1 MALSMAIPG
10 VISAY
15 KSLLTA
21 QQMMNAA
28 KARQNALDE
37 MEATLRATN
46 LAGLTEEQ
54 VIKEA
59 QTILKEKNV
68 TLSEA
73 EIAARLQNIG
83 LLKAE
88 TAAEVAD
95 TAAKGAEAVATTG
108 LKGAIDALTVS
119 MMANPL
125 MWIVGAA
132 ALVVAGIA
140 AVTGAIAAHAKAVR
154 EANDANIEAQNQK
167 IAEIDENEKL
177 YKQYTDLYSQYEKG
191 KASKEDLSKATDD
204 LVELLGKERVEVA
217 NLTGD
222 YKTLNEE
229 IIKARKEAAQ
239 SGQKAAKSKLTSA
252 EQNVTEKAREDTG
265 YKDGDRYKINY
276 GNLSGWSDADE
287 DIISNAIVN
296 TIPSDMLR

>member
-1 MALSMAIPG
+1 MFQVWTDENATLSDKITQTVMALSMAIPG

-95 TAAKGAEAVATTG
+95 TAAKGAETVATTG
-108 LKGAIDALTVS
+108 LTGAINALTVS

-125 MWIVGAA
+125 M
-132 ALVVAGIA
+132 
-140 AVTGAIAAHAKAVR
+140 
-154 EANDANIEAQNQK
+154 
-167 IAEIDENEKL
+167 
-177 YKQYTDLYSQYEKG
+177 
-191 KASKEDLSKATDD
+191 
-204 LVELLGKERVEVA
+204 
-217 NLTGD
+217 
-222 YKTLNEE
+222 
-229 IIKARKEAAQ
+229 
-239 SGQKAAKSKLTSA
+239 
-252 EQNVTEKAREDTG
+252 
-265 YKDGDRYKINY
+265 
-276 GNLSGWSDADE
+276 
-287 DIISNAIVN
+287 
-296 TIPSDMLR
+296 